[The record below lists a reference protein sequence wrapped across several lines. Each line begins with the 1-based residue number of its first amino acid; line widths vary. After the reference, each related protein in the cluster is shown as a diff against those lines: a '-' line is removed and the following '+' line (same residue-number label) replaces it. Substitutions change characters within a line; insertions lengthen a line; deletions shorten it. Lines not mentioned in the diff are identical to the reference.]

1 MFYKPTFCCHCG
13 EKIESTESHPWSSG
27 RFCDVC
33 KTEFSFVEWLPK
45 VFILIFGLFGLFGIG
60 SYLQSGEKAQ
70 VISLKQNKIGAPE
83 TSGKNES
90 VGNQVQ
96 NSNREVVRQNE
107 QKIESDAASIAN
119 NNKTEKLK
127 ITREPIENEKT
138 YFCGA
143 MTKKGT
149 PCSRKVKGG
158 GRCWQ
163 HKGQEA
169 MLVAGKIVDSVIV

>member
-13 EKIESTESHPWSSG
+13 EKIERTESLPWSSG

-33 KTEFSFVEWLPK
+33 KSEFSVQEWLPK
-45 VFILIFGLFGLFGIG
+45 IFIIIFGLFGLFGIG
-60 SYLQSGEKAQ
+60 SYLQSDEKPQ
-70 VISLKQNKIGAPE
+70 VVSLKQNKIGAPE
-83 TSGKNES
+83 TSEKKVSEEKP
-90 VGNQVQ
+90 VQ
-96 NSNREVVRQNE
+96 NSNRQSVEQNDRRV
-107 QKIESDAASIAN
+107 ESDAANIAN
-119 NNKTEKLK
+119 NKKAEKLK
-127 ITREPIENEKT
+127 IAAEPFENEKT

-169 MLVAGKIVDSVIV
+169 MLAQEKLLIPQ

>member
-13 EKIESTESHPWSSG
+13 EKIERTESHPWSSG

-33 KTEFSFVEWLPK
+33 KTEFSVQEWLPK

-70 VISLKQNKIGAPE
+70 VVSLKQNKIGAPE
-83 TSGKNES
+83 TSGKNDS
-90 VGNQVQ
+90 DAKPVQ
-96 NSNREVVRQNE
+96 NSNREIVRQND
-107 QKIESDAASIAN
+107 QRLNRMRQILRII
-119 NNKTEKLK
+119 NKAEKLK
-127 ITREPIENEKT
+127 IAAEPIENEKT

-169 MLVAGKIVDSVIV
+169 MLAQEKLLIPQ

>member
-13 EKIESTESHPWSSG
+13 EKIERTESLRWSSG

-33 KTEFSFVEWLPK
+33 KSEFTFQEWLPK
-45 VFILIFGLFGLFGIG
+45 IFILIFGLFGLFGVG
-60 SYLQSGEKAQ
+60 SYLQSVEKSQ
-70 VISLKQNKIGAPE
+70 VVSLKQNKIGAPE
-83 TSGKNES
+83 TSGKTES

-107 QKIESDAASIAN
+107 QRVESDSAIIAN

-127 ITREPIENEKT
+127 ITREPIEYEKT

-169 MLVAGKIVDSVIV
+169 MHAQEKLLIPQ

>member
-13 EKIESTESHPWSSG
+13 EKIERTKSLRWSSG

-33 KTEFSFVEWLPK
+33 KSEFAVQEWLPK
-45 VFILIFGLFGLFGIG
+45 VFILIFGLFGLFGVG
-60 SYLQSGEKAQ
+60 SYLQSGERAQ

-83 TSGKNES
+83 TSGKTES
-90 VGNQVQ
+90 VANQVQ
-96 NSNREVVRQNE
+96 NANRLIVQQNG
-107 QKIESDAASIAN
+107 QKVESDAAMIAK
-119 NNKTEKLK
+119 NNKAEKPK
-127 ITREPIENEKT
+127 ISAEPIEKEKT

-163 HKGQEA
+163 HKGQDA
-169 MLVAGKIVDSVIV
+169 MLAQEKLLIP

>member
-13 EKIESTESHPWSSG
+13 EKIERTESLPWSSG

-33 KTEFSFVEWLPK
+33 KSEFSVQEWLPK
-45 VFILIFGLFGLFGIG
+45 IFIIIFGLFGLFGIG

-70 VISLKQNKIGAPE
+70 VVSLKQNKIGAPE
-83 TSGKNES
+83 TLNKKETDAQSL
-90 VGNQVQ
+90 Q
-96 NSNREVVRQNE
+96 NSNRQTVLQNE
-107 QKIESDAASIAN
+107 QKIETNSAIVAN
-119 NNKTEKLK
+119 NTKAEKAK
-127 ITREPIENEKT
+127 IVAEPFENEKT

-163 HKGQEA
+163 HKGQDALLAQEK
-169 MLVAGKIVDSVIV
+169 LLIP

>member
-1 MFYKPTFCCHCG
+1 MFYKPSYCCNCG
-13 EKIESTESHPWSSG
+13 DRIERTESLPWSGG

-33 KTEFSFVEWLPK
+33 KKELSFYELMPK
-45 VFILIFGLFGLFGIG
+45 VFILICGIFGLLGIG
-60 SYLQSGEKAQ
+60 SYLISGKTEN
-70 VISLKQNKIGAPE
+70 VVSIKQNKIPAAEKIVSSANP
-83 TSGKNES
+83 
-90 VGNQVQ
+90 VQ
-96 NSNREVVRQNE
+96 NTNRQTVQQTELKVETDLNLNAN
-107 QKIESDAASIAN
+107 KNAAA
-119 NNKTEKLK
+119 KRKVETV
-127 ITREPIENEKT
+127 PIENEKV

-169 MLVAGKIVDSVIV
+169 MLPQEKLLITQ